1 MIAAKTRTLTG
12 YVHYSLAEFG
22 RFGEFFRTPRTQI
35 LAWNARAFRLA
46 GSLARRLAA
55 APWAAARAKRVFD
68 RRDFAFLY
76 VLVRGSEPT
85 VAVET
90 GVEFGVGSA
99 AMLMAMADNGVGH
112 LHSIDLPTLDPE
124 GRVNAD
130 GQQDRSA
137 VPTLEAT
144 GYAIPPEARDRWT
157 VTLGSSSE
165 LLPPLLEKL
174 GRINLF
180 FHDSEHSY
188 ATMLREFQTAWP
200 RLGRSGLL
208 ASDDVGWNAAFS
220 DFCRSVDGAPLLWP
234 SVRPRKGVIRKP

>member
-1 MIAAKTRTLTG
+1 MIAARTRTLAG
-12 YVHYSLAEFG
+12 YARYSLADSA
-22 RFGEFFRTPRTQI
+22 RFGGYFRTPRTQL
-35 LAWNARAFRLA
+35 LAWNSRAFRLA
-46 GSLARRLAA
+46 GAVARRLAA

-76 VLVRGSEPT
+76 VLIRGSKPK

-99 AMLMAMADNGVGH
+99 AMLLAMADNRVGH
-112 LHSIDLPTLDPE
+112 LHSIDLPTLDSE

-130 GQQDRSA
+130 GKRDRSA

-157 VTLGSSSE
+157 IALGSSAE
-165 LLPPLLEKL
+165 LLPPLLERL
-174 GRINLF
+174 GTIDLF

-188 ATMLREFQTAWP
+188 STMLWEFRTAWP
-200 RLGRSGLL
+200 HLTRSGLL
-208 ASDDVGWNAAFS
+208 ASDDVGWNAAFT

-234 SVRPRKGVIRKP
+234 TERPKKGVIRKP